1 MAGPKALFA
10 LSKETQIILMLLVLL
25 ETTTGQE
32 ICDSIVTMGEML
44 FLCYLYGEI
53 IVHRHQPVF
62 FVMSN
67 TRCTQGYYKF
77 LKISISHKQIKEKT
91 LCS

>member
-1 MAGPKALFA
+1 MPGAKALFA
-10 LSKETQIILMLLVLL
+10 FLKGTQIDYMLLPPL

-32 ICDSIVTMGEML
+32 ICDGIVAMGETL
-44 FLCYLYGEI
+44 FSCYLYGEI
-53 IVHRHQPVF
+53 IARRHQPAF

-77 LKISISHKQIKEKT
+77 GNKSLNCELS
-91 LCS
+91 L